1 MGDGFPS
8 NIAALQFEWAW
19 HNAHLTKHISVEN
32 RLSQPIAREKTNTKT
47 GAKRKRPGRP
57 RTSLADKLSNL
68 HLLLRAPYFSQW
80 PLQVRFFSQDV
91 YRKWTLWTDRV
102 DEQLDSSIMV
112 ILDLPQIEDT
122 KVVSTQQSTRTRKAD
137 LIGKGGVEGIDP
149 TYAQFQNV
157 VLKLKTWMDDKA
169 PMRCNICKKNIDSS
183 KDLFNICMTQ
193 ECSCLTHV
201 TCLSA
206 HMLKQGKEVVVPK
219 SGTCPACKSTQDW
232 SDLMRV
238 LSLRMRGE
246 KELNRLLKQ
255 KRKSAAAIAAELL
268 DDEDMTESEDDVDEG
283 MNEADLDSDVD
294 DAASVTMED
303 PGSAKLPPPRSAA
316 VQWISD
322 MLEVVIEDSEDEAP
336 VLLTTSKG

>member
-1 MGDGFPS
+1 MY
-8 NIAALQFEWAW
+8 I
-19 HNAHLTKHISVEN
+19 
-32 RLSQPIAREKTNTKT
+32 
-47 GAKRKRPGRP
+47 
-57 RTSLADKLSNL
+57 
-68 HLLLRAPYFSQW
+68 
-80 PLQVRFFSQDV
+80 
-91 YRKWTLWTDRV
+91 
-102 DEQLDSSIMV
+102 V